1 MPKSTTRS
9 PKQRAAWQKLPP
21 WLKKQFKTTL
31 LAQWA
36 RRIRREFNYACPRC
50 NKKRNLEAHHIFPKH
65 EFPKMRE
72 DLDNGIILCL
82 KCHDEMHAL
91 LSKIPEEYYGEITR
105 LNAKREP
112 MSSITK
118 KKRNPSGAKYKTYD
132 DKVPEGAVNEPLE
145 PKVSTKTAK
154 AKTPKTRKTPAKQPA
169 KQKRAGAPA
178 PG

>member
-1 MPKSTTRS
+1 
-9 PKQRAAWQKLPP
+9 
-21 WLKKQFKTTL
+21 
-31 LAQWA
+31 
-36 RRIRREFNYACPRC
+36 
-50 NKKRNLEAHHIFPKH
+50 
-65 EFPKMRE
+65 MRE